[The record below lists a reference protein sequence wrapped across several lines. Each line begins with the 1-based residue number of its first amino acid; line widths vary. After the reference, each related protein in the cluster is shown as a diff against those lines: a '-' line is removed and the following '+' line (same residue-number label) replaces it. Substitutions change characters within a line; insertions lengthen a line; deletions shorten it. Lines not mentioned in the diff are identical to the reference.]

1 MMFGILPIDK
11 PKTVNSR
18 RVVDWVETAIGQ
30 KVGHAGTLDPL
41 ASGLLLT
48 VIGPATRL
56 VPYLQAMSK
65 RYVARFQLGLSS
77 DSIDTERDC
86 QVVPI
91 PENLTGEKLA
101 SVVAAFVGV
110 IEQTPP
116 PFSAVKVS
124 GRRAYKLAQ
133 RGRSFEL
140 APRRVTVFEC
150 RLSDVSFPEFEI
162 DVRCG
167 SGTYIRS
174 MGRDIARQLGTEC
187 VMVDLRRTEIG
198 PFRLEHCATVDQV
211 HRGEIRTK
219 IVDPLVA
226 VSHLPQVILD
236 HYDLQRLSRGF
247 KFDFG
252 QDFGSSELAVIDREN
267 RLQAIM
273 RPAPDGRWRPA
284 VNFSVALAA
293 DNRYATPR

>member
-1 MMFGILPIDK
+1 MFGILPIDK

-18 RVVDWVETAIGQ
+18 RVVDWVETAIGE

-41 ASGLLLT
+41 ASGVLLT

-56 VPYLQAMSK
+56 VRYLQAMPK
-65 RYVARFQLGLSS
+65 RYVARFQLGLFS
-77 DSIDTERDC
+77 DSIDTEREC
-86 QVVPI
+86 RTMPL
-91 PENLTGEKLA
+91 PENLTCEKLA
-101 SVVAAFVGV
+101 SVVGTFVGF

-116 PFSAVKVS
+116 PFSAVKVA
-124 GRRAYKLAQ
+124 GRRAYQLAQ
-133 RGRSFEL
+133 RGRSFEI
-140 APRRVTVFEC
+140 APRRVTVFEI
-150 RLSDVSFPEFEI
+150 RLSDFSFPQFEI

-174 MGRDIARQLGTEC
+174 LGRDIARRLGTEC
-187 VMVDLRRTEIG
+187 VMIDLRRTEIG
-198 PFRLEHCATVDQV
+198 PFHLEHCATVDQV
-211 HRGEIRTK
+211 RSGDLGSKLVE
-219 IVDPLVA
+219 PLAA
-226 VSHLPQVILD
+226 VSHLPQVVLND
-236 HYDLQRLSRGF
+236 DDLLRLARGF

-252 QDFGSSELAVIDREN
+252 QDFESSEIAIVDREH

-293 DNRYATPR
+293 EKRYATPR